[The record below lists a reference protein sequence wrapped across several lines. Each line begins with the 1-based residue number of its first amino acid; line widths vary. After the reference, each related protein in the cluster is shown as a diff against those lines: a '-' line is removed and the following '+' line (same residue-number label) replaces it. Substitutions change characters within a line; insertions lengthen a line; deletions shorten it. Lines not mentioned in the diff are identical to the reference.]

1 VAAGAGDVLAL
12 SVHGPRGVVD
22 LVVPAGATV
31 ADVAAEYAAQLG
43 LPVAPGLAGGS
54 TGPLDPSRSLREAGV
69 GAGALLVAVEL
80 VAVEPAPVGVL
91 ATSAER
97 AVPPGVPPGVPAD
110 GIGPG
115 PLSGPAPGLLGGLL
129 LGLAALLGVLA
140 GWAGAMSGG
149 GARTATVTLLGLAAL
164 VAALPGRSV
173 PHRALLAPVYAGA
186 AAYAVVWEP
195 VPERWP
201 VLLGVVALVSA
212 VAAGVARVLAPGP
225 SEALRVWTVV
235 GATLFV
241 LTTLGTL
248 VGAPAPVVWSVLL
261 VLAVL
266 APRFVPGLAV
276 DVPDQLLVDLERLS
290 VNAWSARER
299 PVGRRGRTVV
309 PPALVDEVASRGAVV
324 VTAASAG
331 VLAVVVVSAPALLA
345 AVVHT
350 PDVVGARALV
360 LLGGAALLLAARSYR
375 HRAARALLRL
385 AGLGVWVALLV
396 DLAASLQAGAGLLV
410 GASAV
415 AVGLALV
422 AAAVATGRGWRS
434 AWWSRRAEV
443 LEGLVGAFAVAALV
457 PATGLFRLLWENV
470 PDV

>member
-1 VAAGAGDVLAL
+1 
-12 SVHGPRGVVD
+12 
-22 LVVPAGATV
+22 
-31 ADVAAEYAAQLG
+31 
-43 LPVAPGLAGGS
+43 
-54 TGPLDPSRSLREAGV
+54 
-69 GAGALLVAVEL
+69 
-80 VAVEPAPVGVL
+80 
-91 ATSAER
+91 
-97 AVPPGVPPGVPAD
+97 
-110 GIGPG
+110 
-115 PLSGPAPGLLGGLL
+115 
-129 LGLAALLGVLA
+129 
-140 GWAGAMSGG
+140 M
-149 GARTATVTLLGLAAL
+149 
-164 VAALPGRSV
+164 
-173 PHRALLAPVYAGA
+173 
-186 AAYAVVWEP
+186 VWEP

-212 VAAGVARVLAPGP
+212 VAAAVARVLAPGP

-266 APRFVPGLAV
+266 APRFVPALAV

-331 VLAVVVVSAPALLA
+331 VLAVVVVAAPALLA

>member
-1 VAAGAGDVLAL
+1 MAAGAGDVLAL

-43 LPVAPGLAGGS
+43 LPVAPDLAGGS
-54 TGPLDPSRSLREAGV
+54 TGPLDPSRSLKEAGV
-69 GAGALLVAVEL
+69 GAGALLVAVE
-80 VAVEPAPVGVL
+80 PAPVGAL
-91 ATSAER
+91 ATSAELP
-97 AVPPGVPPGVPAD
+97 APPGVPSDGV
-110 GIGPG
+110 GPG
-115 PLSGPAPGLLGGLL
+115 PLPGPAPGLLGGLL

-140 GWAGAMSGG
+140 GWAGAASEG
-149 GARTATVTLLGLAAL
+149 GARTATVTLLVLAAL

-186 AAYAVVWEP
+186 AAYAVV
-195 VPERWP
+195 
-201 VLLGVVALVSA
+201 L
-212 VAAGVARVLAPGP
+212 ARVLAPGP

-241 LTTLGTL
+241 LTTLGAL

-324 VTAASAG
+324 VTAASAA
-331 VLAVVVVSAPALLA
+331 VLAVVVVVAPALLA

-385 AGLGVWVALLV
+385 AGLGVWVALLL

-443 LEGLVGAFAVAALV
+443 LEGLAGAFALAALV

>member
-1 VAAGAGDVLAL
+1 MAAGAGDVLAL

-22 LVVPAGATV
+22 LEVPAGATV

-69 GAGALLVAVEL
+69 GAGALL

-241 LTTLGTL
+241 LTTLGAL

>member
-1 VAAGAGDVLAL
+1 MDHHVDGSPLTFDSTSGRVMAVLTVVLFWYVGAWARRRWWVPVLVYSLMATLAAVAVLL
-12 SVHGPRGVVD
+12 SADWSGVD
-22 LVVPAGATV
+22 L
-31 ADVAAEYAAQLG
+31 
-43 LPVAPGLAGGS
+43 LPVAVGYVTWLVVLSLLTEPLRRAESHPGVDG
-54 TGPLDPSRSLREAGV
+54 D
-69 GAGALLVAVEL
+69 
-80 VAVEPAPVGVL
+80 AVEPG
-91 ATSAER
+91 T
-97 AVPPGVPPGVPAD
+97 
-110 GIGPG
+110 
-115 PLSGPAPGLLGGLL
+115 
-129 LGLAALLGVLA
+129 
-140 GWAGAMSGG
+140 
-149 GARTATVTLLGLAAL
+149 
-164 VAALPGRSV
+164 
-173 PHRALLAPVYAGA
+173 AGA

-241 LTTLGTL
+241 LTTLGAL
-248 VGAPAPVVWSVLL
+248 VGAPAPVVWSLLL

-324 VTAASAG
+324 VTAASAA
-331 VLAVVVVSAPALLA
+331 VLAVVVVVAPALLA

-385 AGLGVWVALLV
+385 AGLGVWVALLL
-396 DLAASLQAGAGLLV
+396 DLAAS
-410 GASAV
+410 
-415 AVGLALV
+415 ALV

-443 LEGLVGAFAVAALV
+443 LEGLAGAFALAALV

>member
-1 VAAGAGDVLAL
+1 MAAGAGDVLAL

-69 GAGALLVAVEL
+69 GAGALL

-149 GARTATVTLLGLAAL
+149 GARTATVTLLGRAAL
-164 VAALPGRSV
+164 GAALPGRSV

-186 AAYAVVWEP
+186 AAYAGVWEP

-241 LTTLGTL
+241 LTTLGAL